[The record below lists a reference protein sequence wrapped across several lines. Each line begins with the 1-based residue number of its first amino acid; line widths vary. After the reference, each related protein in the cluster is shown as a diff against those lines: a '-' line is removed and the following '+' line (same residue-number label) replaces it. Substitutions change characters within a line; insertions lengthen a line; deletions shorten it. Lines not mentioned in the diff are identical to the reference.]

1 MESNNE
7 KKVLVV
13 YYSYDDSTKT
23 IAEMIVD
30 ETGADLFELVP
41 LEESGGKRV
50 KYMWEGESVIMNPT
64 PRLKATPDN
73 LGDYDL
79 IFFGTPVWAM
89 SYAPP
94 FESLFNSTRLHGKN
108 VALFCTHEGLMG
120 IVFQEMINRLK
131 DNKIVGTVDFYD
143 PVGSGIE
150 YAANAGRNWA
160 RHVLKSILES

>member
-1 MESNNE
+1 
-7 KKVLVV
+7 
-13 YYSYDDSTKT
+13 
-23 IAEMIVD
+23 
-30 ETGADLFELVP
+30 
-41 LEESGGKRV
+41 
-50 KYMWEGESVIMNPT
+50 MNPT